1 MGTVVVL
8 GSTITDLVARAP
20 RLPIPG
26 EAVIGDDFATFL
38 GGKGFNQAVAAARLG
53 ASVSLIGRVGTDSFG
68 DAFSSALSNEGIDNS
83 YLTRDPT
90 TGTGTACVMIGINTG
105 QNAIIVLPRANLALT
120 AEMVEEAIQS
130 LLSQSTIQANTSIFM
145 AQCEMRMTTI
155 AAGLRSAHSA
165 GMTTIF
171 NAAPVPREPIPDDL
185 FTCVDILIVNE
196 SEAAGLSETIVDS
209 PQGARRAATR
219 LLTKGVKHIII
230 TLGSQGCVWSTYGS
244 NEGQISHR
252 WIRTIPVTQ
261 VDATAA
267 GDAFCGALAAK
278 LAEGLVMSK
287 ALHWASAAG
296 AVAVTRLG
304 ALPSLP
310 TTEEV
315 EALLKEASK
324 E

>member
-20 RLPIPG
+20 RLPVPG
-26 EAVIGDDFATFL
+26 EAVLGEDFSTFL
-38 GGKGFNQAVAAARLG
+38 GGKGFNQAVAAARLD
-53 ASVSLIGRVGTDSFG
+53 AHVFLIGRVGADSFG
-68 DAFSSALSNEGIDNS
+68 DAFHTALTNEGIDNTH
-83 YLTRDPT
+83 LTRDPHS
-90 TGTGTACVMIGINTG
+90 GTGTACVMIGTDIG

-120 AEMVEEAIQS
+120 GEIVEEAIRS
-130 LLSQSTIQANTSIFM
+130 LRSQETNQAHPSIFM
-145 AQCEMRMTTI
+145 AQCEMRMATI
-155 AAGLRSAHSA
+155 ATGLLYAHKE

-171 NAAPVPREPIPDDL
+171 NAAPVPSESFPDDL
-185 FTCVDILIVNE
+185 FACVDILIVNE
-196 SEAAGLSETIVDS
+196 SEAGGLTGTIVDS
-209 PQGARRAATR
+209 PQGARRAATK
-219 LLTKGVKHIII
+219 LLAKGVKHNII
-230 TLGSQGCVWSTYGS
+230 TLGAQGCVWST
-244 NEGQISHR
+244 NEQGEGPISHR
-252 WIRTIPVTQ
+252 WIRTIPMKQ

-278 LAEGLVMSK
+278 LAEGSAMSE

-315 EALLKEASK
+315 KALLE
-324 E
+324 ETNTG

>member
-26 EAVIGDDFATFL
+26 EAVIGDDFSTFL
-38 GGKGFNQAVAAARLG
+38 GGKGFNQAVAAARLD
-53 ASVSLIGRVGTDSFG
+53 AHVFLIGRVGTDTFG
-68 DAFSSALSNEGIDNS
+68 DDFYSALSNEGIDNVH
-83 YLTRDPT
+83 LTRDPNS
-90 TGTGTACVMIGINTG
+90 GTGTACVMIGTNTG
-105 QNAIIVLPRANLALT
+105 QNAIIVLPRANPALT

-130 LLSQSTIQANTSIFM
+130 LLSQTTIQVNKSIFM
-145 AQCEMRMTTI
+145 AQCEMRMATI
-155 AAGLRSAHSA
+155 AAGLRYAHKA
-165 GMTTIF
+165 GMTTLF
-171 NAAPVPREPIPDDL
+171 NAAPVPREPFPDDL
-185 FTCVDILIVNE
+185 FACVDVLVVNE
-196 SEAAGLSETIVDS
+196 SEAGGLANTTVDS
-209 PQGARRAATR
+209 PQGARRAATK
-219 LLTKGVKHIII
+219 LLAEGVKHTII
-230 TLGSQGCVWSTYGS
+230 TLGAQGCVWSTKEHG
-244 NEGQISHR
+244 EGPISHR

-278 LAEGLVMSK
+278 LAEESVMSE
-287 ALHWASAAG
+287 ALHWAIAAG

-315 EALLKEASK
+315 KALLKETNT

>member
-1 MGTVVVL
+1 MSTVVVL

-53 ASVSLIGRVGTDSFG
+53 ASVRLVGRVGTDTFG
-68 DAFSSALSNEGIDNS
+68 DAFASALVNEGIDNS
-83 YLTRDPT
+83 QLTRDPA
-90 TGTGTACVMIGINTG
+90 TGTGTACVMIGTDTG

-130 LLSQSTIQANTSIFM
+130 ILLQSTALVNTRIFM
-145 AQCEMRMTTI
+145 AQCEMRMATI

-165 GMTTIF
+165 GMITIF

-185 FTCVDILIVNE
+185 FTCVDILVVNE
-196 SEAAGLSETIVDS
+196 SEAAGLAETPVDT
-209 PQGARRAATR
+209 PHGARRAATR
-219 LLTKGVKHIII
+219 LLTKGVKNTII
-230 TLGSQGCVWSTYGS
+230 TLGAQGCVWSTNGNS
-244 NEGQISHR
+244 EGQISHR

-278 LAEGLVMSK
+278 LAEGSMMSE
-287 ALHWASAAG
+287 ALRWASAAG

-315 EALLKEASK
+315 EALLREANKE
-324 E
+324 

>member
-26 EAVIGDDFATFL
+26 EAVIGDEFATFL

-53 ASVSLIGRVGTDSFG
+53 ASVDLIGRVGTDTFG
-68 DAFSSALSNEGIDNS
+68 DAFATALVNEGIDNS
-83 YLTRDPT
+83 QLTRDPT
-90 TGTGTACVMIGINTG
+90 TGTGTACVMVGTDTG

-130 LLSQSTIQANTSIFM
+130 ILSQSTALGNTYIFM
-145 AQCEMRMTTI
+145 AQCEMRMATI
-155 AAGLRSAHSA
+155 AAGLRSSYSA
-165 GMTTIF
+165 GMITIF

-185 FTCVDILIVNE
+185 FTCVDILVVNE
-196 SEAAGLSETIVDS
+196 SEAAGLAETPVDT
-209 PQGARRAATR
+209 PHGARRAATR
-219 LLTKGVKHIII
+219 LLTKGVKNTII
-230 TLGSQGCVWSTYGS
+230 TLGAQGCVWSTNGNS
-244 NEGQISHR
+244 EGQISHR
-252 WIRTIPVTQ
+252 WFRTIPVTQ

-278 LAEGLVMSK
+278 LAEGLVMSE
-287 ALHWASAAG
+287 ALRWANAAG

-310 TTEEV
+310 TTAEV
-315 EALLKEASK
+315 KELLQKTNKA
-324 E
+324 